1 MKQLQDNMEK
11 LFNGV
16 FSDYDTK
23 GKDLLTIKYKLMNA
37 VNTSFW
43 EHAKKNYWIISWDSP
58 IGEDSETILKAL
70 GFVVTWNGIPGYR
83 GDVILFLPKDKY
95 KTCPKDIKEWF
106 NTLVKIDNN
115 YERILSVFDSHS
127 QFTIKG
133 AKYGN

>member
-1 MKQLQDNMEK
+1 MKQLQENKKK

-37 VNTSFW
+37 VNASFW

-58 IGEDSETILKAL
+58 IGEDSEAVLKAL
-70 GFVVTWNGIPGYR
+70 GFIATWDGIPGYR
-83 GDVILFLPKDKY
+83 GDVTLFLPKDKY

-106 NTLVKIDNN
+106 NTLVRIDNN
-115 YERILSVFDSHS
+115 YERILNLFDIHS

-133 AKYGN
+133 AKYGS

>member
-1 MKQLQDNMEK
+1 MKQLQANMEK

-37 VNTSFW
+37 VNASFW

-58 IGEDSETILKAL
+58 IGEDSEAVLKAL
-70 GFVVTWNGIPGYR
+70 GFIATWDGIHGYR
-83 GDVILFLPKDKY
+83 GDVTLFLPKDKY

-106 NTLVKIDNN
+106 NTLVRIDNN
-115 YERILSVFDSHS
+115 YERILNLFDIHS

-133 AKYGN
+133 AKYGS